1 MTVPTNTSTPT
12 NMVVDPAAQPATR
25 NQHPTAAMES
35 QGSAGTSGSAP
46 GYPPYIVPFQAPQNQ
61 PAPGYPQGYAPLNPA
76 AQGGYAHAYI
86 PPYGIAVP
94 FQNPTQVTTAT
105 TPSSSR
111 SGVPPPMPLG
121 MPPLMPIPGLTW
133 AAVPHQHLLVAHQV
147 GCAICADYL
156 QHYQA
161 AMGEQSFR
169 DALTSVQTQLQMQ
182 FWAYF
187 EEQTRS
193 RGGGNNA
200 QCCELEQRL
209 EEAEKRSQDQVRLI
223 DDLEHELHD
232 ERHKMDSVHQQMD
245 RYRSERDHLKDEA
258 REREREGQLRPN
270 QSRMVPPMHPDF
282 PESQY
287 RPLVRSRRPEQE
299 ASPRRPQSSR
309 SGPSSSVGPSCPHNY
324 DEGFR
329 PMTGPPSSSSRPT
342 EGSSQRPLVEFTDF
356 EDLSGEDE
364 EPVVDRNLI
373 QKKTSQQ
380 QYHNTR
386 WGIPFPPGP
395 SRSNPSLSRDP
406 RPPIPDWPYNLLRV
420 PEDSDPHLCEHWHDF
435 VPVMEQDA
443 RNLLSA
449 AERDMGQACHR
460 IIHLIQQVGAN
471 PALTGVIGERLAA
484 YMPPGLEPAS
494 MAHLPPPT
502 GSLLRL
508 HGTRLVHALDGPRCA
523 QPRVESSAEDIQA
536 WMLLYHDRIPAWM
549 AREANGDPTLESVE
563 LYTLQRHP
571 AERAQW
577 IHISGVLLA
586 VPGLYRHILNAWHLV
601 PQGPYTHAFYPN
613 DMSPN
618 ALTLFHVA
626 YWYTFRGVTIAHAE
640 RLQPPAYRA
649 RAHFHRLDHNQA
661 NVPFEGI
668 CDTVDVIMVPSIMS
682 LGVSFGTLPIPPPVT
697 VAASLAAIAAVETQG
712 SGQSTPNPISSIA
725 SSNKNKVHQ
734 EPQGGPSGP
743 QPQNDDMDQTA

>member
-12 NMVVDPAAQPATR
+12 NMVVDLAAQPATQ

-35 QGSAGTSGSAP
+35 QGSVGTSGSAP

-76 AQGGYAHAYI
+76 AQGG
-86 PPYGIAVP
+86 
-94 FQNPTQVTTAT
+94 
-105 TPSSSR
+105 
-111 SGVPPPMPLG
+111 SGVLPPMPLG
-121 MPPLMPIPGLTW
+121 MPPLMPTPGLTW

-147 GCAICADYL
+147 RCAICADYL
-156 QHYQA
+156 WHYQA
-161 AMGEQSFR
+161 AIGEQSFR
-169 DALTSVQTQLQMQ
+169 DALTSVQTQLQTQ

-232 ERHKMDSVHQQMD
+232 ERHEMDSVHQQMD
-245 RYRSERDHLKDEA
+245 RYRSERDRLKDEA
-258 REREREGQLRPN
+258 CEHEREGQLRPN
-270 QSRMVPPMHPDF
+270 QSRMVPLMHPDF

-309 SGPSSSVGPSCPHNY
+309 SGPSSSAGPSCPHNY
-324 DEGFR
+324 DKGFR
-329 PMTGPPSSSSRPT
+329 PMTGPPSSSSQPT
-342 EGSSQRPLVEFTDF
+342 EGSSQYPLVEFTDF

-364 EPVVDRNLI
+364 EPVVDRDLI

-380 QYHNTR
+380 QYHNAR
-386 WGIPFPPGP
+386 RGIPFPPGP
-395 SRSNPSLSRDP
+395 SRSNPSLSQDP

-435 VPVMEQDA
+435 VPVTEQDA

-449 AERDMGQACHR
+449 AERDMGQACYR

-471 PALTGVIGERLAA
+471 PALTGVIGERPAA

-502 GSLLRL
+502 RSLLRL
-508 HGTRLVHALDGPRCA
+508 HGTCPVHALDGPR
-523 QPRVESSAEDIQA
+523 QDIRA
-536 WMLLYHDRIPAWM
+536 WMLSYHDRIPAWM

-613 DMSPN
+613 DMSPD

-640 RLQPPAYRA
+640 RLQPPAYHA
-649 RAHFHRLDHNQA
+649 RAHFHGLDHNQA

-682 LGVSFGTLPIPPPVT
+682 LG
-697 VAASLAAIAAVETQG
+697 
-712 SGQSTPNPISSIA
+712 STPNPISSIA
-725 SSNKNKVHQ
+725 LSNKNKVHQ
-734 EPQGGPSGP
+734 EPQEGPSGP